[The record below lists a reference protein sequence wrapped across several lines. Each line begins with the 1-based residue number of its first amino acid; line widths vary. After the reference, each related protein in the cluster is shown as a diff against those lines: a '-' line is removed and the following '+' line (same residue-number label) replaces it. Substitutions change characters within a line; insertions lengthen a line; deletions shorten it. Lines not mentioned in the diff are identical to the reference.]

1 MLPCIYQII
10 GQEFLGESKTME
22 IFKWSSIN
30 ICKIGFQEATL
41 EYINSIKYFT

>member
-22 IFKWSSIN
+22 FLNEAPLISAKLVFKR
-30 ICKIGFQEATL
+30 QL
-41 EYINSIKYFT
+41 